1 MDNINRDFRGYV
13 FSVLYDMSNHP
24 ETDYVFSFEPN
35 YNQVKGNEI
44 NLKTAGLWVL
54 SEIMY
59 DFEETVKSGNYYDKL
74 RIIQG
79 DIENA
84 KKETRLGTKYF
95 DNEKFSDLVKN
106 IPILVMVKIV
116 KDYDYEWLPV
126 ILIISLIVG
135 SVIYFGLWFIYKKI
149 TLYIVFGK
157 KDK

>member
-1 MDNINRDFRGYV
+1 M
-13 FSVLYDMSNHP
+13 
-24 ETDYVFSFEPN
+24 
-35 YNQVKGNEI
+35 
-44 NLKTAGLWVL
+44 KTAGLWVL